1 MRAIIEKLQADH
13 VRLARLVRLLNLQ
26 SCQRTDATAPNIA
39 LLVDALCYLTRF
51 PDLAHH
57 MIEDRMVEKLL
68 AKRALSVEF
77 GQEIES
83 QHQTLIRDGRDLLR
97 DLESAV
103 RGENMSQELVDSRV
117 RIYAERLRH
126 NMVIEELTLF
136 PAAEKNL
143 SGADWY
149 EIESS
154 GAYGQPDPL
163 FDATVDER
171 FAELYRVIATEASAP
186 GVDEPFEQGA

>member
-1 MRAIIEKLQADH
+1 MRAIIEKLHTEH

-39 LLVDALCYLTRF
+39 LLVDVLCYLTRF

-57 MIEDRMVEKLL
+57 VMEDLMVEKLL
-68 AKRALSVEF
+68 AKKALAVEL
-77 GQEIES
+77 GQEIET
-83 QHQTLIRDGRDLLR
+83 QHQILIRDGRDLLR

-103 RGENMSQELVDSRV
+103 RRENMSQELVDNRI

-136 PAAEKNL
+136 PAAEKSL
-143 SGADWY
+143 SGEDWN

-154 GAYGQPDPL
+154 RAYGQTDPL
-163 FDATVDER
+163 FGGTVDER
-171 FAELYRVIATEASAP
+171 FDQLYRVITTEAST
-186 GVDEPFEQGA
+186 VRQEEPFEQGA